1 MAKTVL
7 VVEDNDAIRAYV
19 SAALRD
25 EGYQVVEA
33 VDGAALL
40 VAHETH
46 PDLILLDIHM
56 PQMDGREVSRRLRAH
71 PQTKGIPIV
80 GMSAGERLARVPD
93 DLIDDR
99 LAKPFGLDDL
109 YAVVARWA
117 PLSD

>member
-33 VDGAALL
+33 VDGDAIP
-40 VAHETH
+40 VAHDRH
-46 PDLILLDIHM
+46 PDVILLDLHM

-71 PQTKGIPIV
+71 PQTKDIPIV

-93 DLIDDR
+93 ELIDDR

-109 YAVVARWA
+109 FTVVERWA
-117 PLSD
+117 PRSG